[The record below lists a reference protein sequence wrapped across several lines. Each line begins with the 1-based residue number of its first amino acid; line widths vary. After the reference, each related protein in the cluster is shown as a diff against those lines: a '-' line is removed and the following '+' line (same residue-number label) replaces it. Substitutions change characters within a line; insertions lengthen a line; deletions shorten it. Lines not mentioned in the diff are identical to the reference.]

1 MHPLTKWVINK
12 IENEYKDDIALLVG
26 IKGHSTNGDGHGECF
41 DFFVPATERGNE
53 LAEIQKYSSGE
64 LIYIPESAE
73 KKKAWGEKSG
83 SRDFYIKRNAQIRQ
97 QHNEGKIIAEL
108 ADEFAL
114 STDSIRRI
122 LYS

>member
-1 MHPLTKWVINK
+1 MKYRNA
-12 IENEYKDDIALLVG
+12 NDIFPDEL
-26 IKGHSTNGDGHGECF
+26 
-41 DFFVPATERGNE
+41 

-64 LIYIPESAE
+64 LVYIPESAE

-83 SRDFYIKRNAQIRQ
+83 SRDFYIERNARIRQ
-97 QHNEGKIIAEL
+97 QHSEGKSIAEL

-122 LYS
+122 LYR

>member
-1 MHPLTKWVINK
+1 MRLRLIPMARLK
-12 IENEYKDDIALLVG
+12 IFCLSAGKTEQALRYRNANDIFPDEL
-26 IKGHSTNGDGHGECF
+26 
-41 DFFVPATERGNE
+41 

-73 KKKAWGEKSG
+73 KKKGWGEKSG
-83 SRDFYIKRNAQIRQ
+83 SRHFYIKRNAEIRKK
-97 QHNEGKIIAEL
+97 HGEGKSIAEL